1 MKVFVLASGSSGN
14 AALFAS
20 GGTQILVDAGI
31 SPDTLLDRLSRAGFV
46 PLLDAIV
53 ITHAHD
59 DHLGQYKRIAEKF
72 NLPVY
77 MSESTVRH
85 AQPSGQLRLR
95 YFHPR
100 QAFEIGAL
108 TISPLPLP
116 HDAPQVS
123 LTISD
128 GRRKASI
135 ATDLGEVPPA
145 LPEHLGHSDIVL
157 IESNHDVEMVDRGPY
172 PRHLKRRILSA
183 RGHLSN
189 EQSAELIKTFGD
201 QVKTVVLMHLS
212 KANNR
217 AELALNAAGAAL
229 AGKRVHLH
237 LAPAQGLLELD
248 TETPRPE
255 SARPREKENGQRYL
269 PGIE

>member
-1 MKVFVLASGSSGN
+1 MKVFILASGSSGN
-14 AALFAS
+14 TAVFAS
-20 GGTQILVDAGI
+20 KGTQLIVDAGI
-31 SPDTLLDRLSRAGFV
+31 SPDALSGRLSAAGHV
-46 PLLDAIV
+46 PLLDALI

-59 DHLGQYKRIAEKF
+59 DHLGQYERIAKKF

-77 MSESTVRH
+77 MSESTARN
-85 AQPSGQLRLR
+85 AQPSGQIALR
-95 YFHPR
+95 YFHP
-100 QAFEIGAL
+100 QKPFEIGAL

-128 GRRKASI
+128 GTHSASI

-145 LPEHLGHSDIVL
+145 LPAHIGQSEIVL
-157 IESNHDVEMVDRGPY
+157 IESNHDAEMLDRGPY

-189 EQSAELIKTFGD
+189 EQAHGLIKTFGD
-201 QVKTVVLMHLS
+201 RVNTVVLMHLS

-217 AELALNAAGAAL
+217 AELAVETARDAL
-229 AGKRVHLH
+229 SGKHVHLH
-237 LAPAQGLLELD
+237 VAPAQGLLELD
-248 TETPRPE
+248 TNAPR
-255 SARPREKENGQRYL
+255 AKTAWPREQNRQRFL
-269 PGIE
+269 PGF